1 MAEGGESI
9 IKSLKGKRKH
19 VPLLG
24 LCCGF
29 LNGLFGAGGGI
40 AAVFF
45 LKKLGLATKKAH
57 ATSIAIILPLSIV
70 SATVY
75 WFDGAFSL
83 SDAWVYLPGAA
94 VGAFLGGKYM
104 KKIPDKLLRLLFNTL
119 IIISGVRLIFA

>member
-1 MAEGGESI
+1 MG
-9 IKSLKGKRKH
+9 KFFTLLKEKKQ

-24 LCCGF
+24 LACGF

-45 LKKLGLATKKAH
+45 LKKLGLPVKKAH

-70 SATVY
+70 SAALY
-75 WFDGAFSL
+75 LWEGAFVL
-83 SDAWVYLPGAA
+83 GDTLIYLPGAV

-104 KKIPDKLLRLLFNTL
+104 KKIPDKLLRLLFNGMIL
-119 IIISGVRLIFA
+119 FSGIRMLLA